1 MPLQRDRTSTPL
13 HWRSITAAWV
23 AAFVILAGFLELGST
38 LAISEP
44 IPAPEA
50 IVTLGSHE
58 WERLPL
64 AARLARGNPRAA
76 LLLTMPA
83 QPTETNCYRCGD
95 RVNWL
100 VRAGV
105 ARKRVVILDP
115 RVHNTY
121 DEAAATF
128 SYASTRGI
136 HSVLVVTS
144 PYHGRR
150 ALATFQKIFRG
161 SPVHVGIETAMFES
175 NAHPR
180 SWWMNASDRNYVA
193 YESAALVW
201 YAARYR
207 VFPFVD

>member
-1 MPLQRDRTSTPL
+1 M
-13 HWRSITAAWV
+13 
-23 AAFVILAGFLELGST
+23 AAFFELGSV
-38 LAISEP
+38 LALSEP
-44 IPAPEA
+44 IRAPDA

-83 QPTETNCYRCGD
+83 HATIDNCYRCEE
-95 RVNWL
+95 RVDWL

-105 ARKRVVILDP
+105 SRQRIVVLEP
-115 RVHNTY
+115 RVRNTY

-128 SYASTRGI
+128 SYAATRSI
-136 HSVLVVTS
+136 HSVLIVTS

-150 ALATFQKIFRG
+150 ALATFRKVFRS
-161 SPVHVGIETAMFES
+161 SPVRVGIETAPREA

-180 SWWMNASDRNYVA
+180 LWWMSAHDRIYVA
-193 YESAALVW
+193 YESAAIVW
-201 YAARYR
+201 YAARYG
-207 VFPFVD
+207 VFPFTD